1 MRPYTTGKTDGRANG
16 CTTPGSILGR
26 PSAIPVGGA
35 AHQRRATGS
44 RPLETTSRCRP
55 QIGSAIGL
63 WDEAE
68 GVDLGR
74 ARRPPVASA
83 LDVVG
88 SRTVLGSASVTPIRG
103 RRRRVAAVSVAALA
117 TAVTAAFLVTDR
129 DTVSATASVPSV
141 PEVIAHR
148 GASAVAPENTLISGE
163 VARRAGADW
172 IENDVRPSRDGGLYV
187 FHDATVDRTTDG
199 KGHIGKLTSAE
210 IDALDAGSWFAPEYK
225 GVRIPTLAAQLAD
238 LRERGGK
245 LLLDITGTRGK
256 ADIERIIQ
264 TVRDEGMMDRVMVQS
279 FFPESLKHVRKL
291 APQVPMAF
299 LQGKLDADPVAV
311 AKDLDV
317 IAYNVSD
324 EALKTRPEVV
334 KDLHAAGV
342 KVNVWTVDDPKR
354 WSELADL
361 GVDGIITDK
370 ATELVGWNA
379 ARAGDQ

>member
-1 MRPYTTGKTDGRANG
+1 MLR
-16 CTTPGSILGR
+16 
-26 PSAIPVGGA
+26 
-35 AHQRRATGS
+35 
-44 RPLETTSRCRP
+44 
-55 QIGSAIGL
+55 
-63 WDEAE
+63 
-68 GVDLGR
+68 
-74 ARRPPVASA
+74 
-83 LDVVG
+83 
-88 SRTVLGSASVTPIRG
+88 SASVTSIRG
-103 RRRRVAAVSVAALA
+103 RRRRVAAVTAAALA
-117 TAVTAAFLVTDR
+117 AVATAAFLVTDR
-129 DTVSATASVPSV
+129 DTAPATASV

-148 GASAVAPENTLISGE
+148 GASAVAPENTLVAGE

-187 FHDATVDRTTDG
+187 LHDATVDRTTNG
-199 KGHIGKLTSAE
+199 KGNIGKLTSAE

-225 GVRIPTLAAQLAD
+225 GTRIPTLAAQLAD

-256 ADIERIIQ
+256 ADIERIIH

-279 FFPESLKHVRKL
+279 FFPESLKHVRQL

-317 IAYNVSD
+317 MAYNVSD

-334 KDLHAAGV
+334 KDLHSAGV
-342 KVNVWTVDDPKR
+342 KVNVWTVNDPKR

-370 ATELVGWNA
+370 APELAGWNA
-379 ARAGDQ
+379 ARAGER

>member
-1 MRPYTTGKTDGRANG
+1 MA
-16 CTTPGSILGR
+16 GSG
-26 PSAIPVGGA
+26 
-35 AHQRRATGS
+35 
-44 RPLETTSRCRP
+44 
-55 QIGSAIGL
+55 
-63 WDEAE
+63 
-68 GVDLGR
+68 
-74 ARRPPVASA
+74 
-83 LDVVG
+83 
-88 SRTVLGSASVTPIRG
+88 TVLGSASVTPIRG
-103 RRRRVAAVSVAALA
+103 RRRRVAAVSAAALA
-117 TAVTAAFLVTDR
+117 AAVTAAFLVTDR
-129 DTVSATASVPSV
+129 DTASATASVPSV

-148 GASAVAPENTLISGE
+148 GASAVAPENTLVAGE

-187 FHDATVDRTTDG
+187 LHDATVDRTTNG
-199 KGHIGKLTSAE
+199 KGNIGKLTSAE
-210 IDALDAGSWFAPEYK
+210 IDALDAGSWFAPQYK
-225 GVRIPTLAAQLAD
+225 GTRIPTLAAQLAD

-370 ATELVGWNA
+370 ATELVGWNT
-379 ARAGDQ
+379 ARASDRD